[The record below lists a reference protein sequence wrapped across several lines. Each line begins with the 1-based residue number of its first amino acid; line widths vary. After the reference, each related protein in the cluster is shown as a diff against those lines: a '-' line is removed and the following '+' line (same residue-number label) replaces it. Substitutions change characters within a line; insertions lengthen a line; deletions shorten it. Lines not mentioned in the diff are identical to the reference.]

1 MARVAFRFRI
11 DFANGF
17 SVGPGKVEL
26 LRAIDQHG
34 SLSEAAKS
42 IGLSYRRAWLLVK
55 DLSDIFRKPITTSTV
70 GGHMGGGG
78 VSVTPLGKMLISA
91 YEEADRYHRDYSSTN
106 LKTLAGMLSAE
117 SRPATSEPPIR
128 PVNPARGARPR
139 PKIL

>member
-17 SVGPGKVEL
+17 SVGPGKIEL

-55 DLSDIFRKPITTSTV
+55 DLNDTFSRPITTSTV
-70 GGHMGGGG
+70 GGRTGGG
-78 VSVTPLGKMLISA
+78 VCVTPLGKMLIGA
-91 YEEADRYHRDYSSTN
+91 YEEADQYHREYSSPH
-106 LKTLAGMLSAE
+106 LKTLAGMLSAK
-117 SRPATSEPPIR
+117 SRPATSKPPIR
-128 PVNPARGARPR
+128 PVNAARRTRPR
-139 PKIL
+139 PKII

>member
-17 SVGPGKVEL
+17 SVGPGKIEL
-26 LRAIDQHG
+26 LRAVDKHG
-34 SLSEAAKS
+34 SLSEAAKT

-55 DLSDIFRKPITTSTV
+55 DLNDTFRKPITTSTV
-70 GGHMGGGG
+70 GGRAGGGAC
-78 VSVTPLGKMLISA
+78 VTPLGKMLISA